1 MSKTSTTSILIERK
15 KKKTIWGLRDEIFSR
30 RSSVSLTSELQEGNA
45 YRRYQEWEADKV
57 VMVPDLRGILPGF
70 PRCRYKRVGPD

>member
-1 MSKTSTTSILIERK
+1 M
-15 KKKTIWGLRDEIFSR
+15 
-30 RSSVSLTSELQEGNA
+30 SLTSELQEGNA